1 MGLVVPSAE
10 AEGFGNEL
18 RNYSDSLVEKLE
30 SWGSF
35 SLKWIE
41 GERDMINEEKI
52 VSVHLSHT
60 AESGHDGNER
70 QVMPEHEKASLLPPW
85 ALCLWTFGFAKWAL
99 LQPQIQH
106 HPKVLG
112 AFFWTI
118 RLSAMTVTKA
128 EENNNR
134 ER

>member
-1 MGLVVPSAE
+1 MGLVVLSAE

-18 RNYSDSLVEKLE
+18 RNYSDSLAEKLE
-30 SWGSF
+30 SWDSF

-52 VSVHLSHT
+52 VIVHLSCT
-60 AESGHDGNER
+60 AKGGHDGNER
-70 QVMPEHEKASLLPPW
+70 WVMPEHEEASLLPPGHSH
-85 ALCLWTFGFAKWAL
+85 CLWTVGFAKCIL

-106 HPKVLG
+106 HPKMHG

-118 RLSAMTVTKA
+118 RLSVMTVIKA

-134 ER
+134 E